1 MDEQVVQTK
10 KPRARY
16 EWIII
21 AVVLV
26 ASVVIAFG
34 IYNKRDEAN
43 KGKLLL
49 SELENM
55 RAAVTMYKT
64 MNKANPPSLQALTK
78 LNYSFEPGQPGKPY
92 LVNMKANPTGEILD
106 PFGNSY
112 KYDSK
117 TGWVVSATKG
127 FDRW

>member
-1 MDEQVVQTK
+1 MDEHAVQTK
-10 KPRARY
+10 KPRAKY

-34 IYNKRDEAN
+34 IYNKRNEAD

-49 SELENM
+49 SELENL
-55 RAAVTMYKT
+55 RSAVTMYKT
-64 MNKANPPSLQALTK
+64 MNKANPPSLAALTK

-92 LVNMKANPTGEILD
+92 LTSIKVSQSGEIMD
-106 PFGNSY
+106 PFGSTY
-112 KYDSK
+112 KYDPK
-117 TGWVVSATKG
+117 TGWVSSVTKG
-127 FDRW
+127 FERW